1 MDFEHLIPL
10 IEGLLFSSAEPLT
23 AEKIAKILEVDEDL
37 IYQSLFALQNNL
49 EENNRG
55 IKLINKDKEWLLTTS
70 EKLSSYVLKLKKEIF
85 EGELSPASRE
95 TLAIIAYRGPISRP
109 KINEIRGVDSYY
121 ILHQL
126 LSRGLIERIPD
137 LKRANAFL
145 YQVSFEFLKYL
156 GLKNV
161 NELPHYDQIKQKDE
175 NISQEK

>member
-1 MDFEHLIPL
+1 
-10 IEGLLFSSAEPLT
+10 
-23 AEKIAKILEVDEDL
+23 
-37 IYQSLFALQNNL
+37 
-49 EENNRG
+49 
-55 IKLINKDKEWLLTTS
+55 
-70 EKLSSYVLKLKKEIF
+70 
-85 EGELSPASRE
+85 
-95 TLAIIAYRGPISRP
+95 LAIIAYRGPISRP

-137 LKRANAFL
+137 SKRANAFL